1 MSEYLAEFWLDFT
14 KPENILGHLAY
25 ILLIASML
33 MRSINWLRAL
43 AILAGA
49 VAAYY
54 YWTLDDKVSM
64 FWEVVFTLVNIA
76 QLIILQIE
84 NRRGTFSEDED
95 YFIKTCLPNIDRSH
109 ARRLVKLGAWT
120 QVQDE
125 TILVFEDKIPDKLKF
140 IVSGKAEVYR
150 NKKLIGTVSRGDFV
164 GEISYLTGENAT
176 ATAVV
181 IEPVRYLAFGQQRL
195 REHLLRNVEVR
206 HALEASFNRNLA
218 NKLVKS
224 NAGDD
229 KKEIDISPSNGV

>member
-1 MSEYLAEFWLDFT
+1 MNEYLAEFWIDFI
-14 KPENILGHLAY
+14 KPENILGHIAY
-25 ILLIASML
+25 ILLIASMM

-49 VAAYY
+49 VAAFY

-64 FWEVVFTLVNIA
+64 FWEIVFTLVNIA

-84 NRRGTFSEDED
+84 NSRGSFSEDED
-95 YFIKTCLPNIDRSH
+95 YFIKTCLPNIERAH

-120 QVQDE
+120 EVQDE
-125 TILVFEDKIPDKLKF
+125 TILVFEDTIPDKLKF
-140 IVSGKAEVYR
+140 IVSGKA
-150 NKKLIGTVSRGDFV
+150 IVSRNEKQIGMVGKGDFV

-181 IEPVRYLAFGQQRL
+181 VEPVRYLAFGQQRL
-195 REHLLRNVEVR
+195 RAHLARNIEVR

-218 NKLVKS
+218 NKLIKS
-224 NAGDD
+224 NSGDNE
-229 KKEIDISPSNGV
+229 KETVNLPSNSA